1 MYLRGSLS
9 LSFSVSSFGGRG
21 TADMEPVEGVWRD
34 DGPSS
39 GLAELGLQAILVDG
53 AGEMRKHERE

>member
-9 LSFSVSSFGGRG
+9 LSSSDSSFGGDG
-21 TADMEPVEGVWRD
+21 TVDMEAVEGVWRD
-34 DGPSS
+34 NGLSP
-39 GLAELGLQAILVDG
+39 GLAELGVEAILVDG